1 MKKSLLVILASLIFA
16 VSCSD
21 GKSKNSDDN
30 DLVPDKDITTVSD
43 EDTSLDNEQ
52 IDEADTNLSE
62 SETDEDNSV
71 QDEEADDLSDDLSDE
86 MSDVDETSDEDS
98 NGHEGC
104 LDISIGKTYNFG
116 TVVHGSSILKHVT
129 LCNTCSAT
137 LLPDPIKKGEFDGKC
152 DSFFVR
158 NLKVG
163 ETDIDDATGLE
174 ILLSM
179 SLSSGECAEF
189 DAVFD
194 TEEAEHYPEPIL
206 CEVSGAFLNGEEYAT
221 TFKGTS
227 TAFTTIASEECPS
240 SKGLCYINGKCYTV
254 GTNKEDNLC
263 KRCNPATNASAWT
276 NATENTVC
284 DDLNT
289 STDSDKCNDSGVC
302 SGVAGNTSPTITQID
317 LGYYT
322 ACAVDDSG
330 KGYCWGI
337 NNAGQNG
344 SGAEELSV
352 TKPKEVVGITEGI
365 KNIKVG
371 DLHACAVSKTGKAYC
386 WGGNLKGQLGREET
400 PSTTPVLIS
409 GITDATDITASGA
422 FSCALLNDGKV
433 KCWGDN
439 ENGTLGNGGTEN
451 SITPVDVII
460 SNAMAISG
468 GSDHV
473 CAVIDDGTVKCWGSN
488 EYKQLGDTTVEKSST
503 PVTIAGISNAT
514 KISCGKYH
522 SCVVLETGEINCW
535 GDSIYPMLG
544 NPLEATSATPVE
556 ALIFRTA
563 TDVSADNSHSCA
575 TLGDG
580 GAVCWGYN
588 EFFQLGTGWAVG
600 GSFENYPQDVR
611 NIISNVKLINAGST
625 FTCAVVD
632 DDSVKCWGRGQF
644 GQLGQGNKDD
654 SIYPVGVIW

>member
-1 MKKSLLVILASLIFA
+1 M
-16 VSCSD
+16 D
-21 GKSKNSDDN
+21 EMDEM
-30 DLVPDKDITTVSD
+30 DIEDSQDEVTDEMTDEVLTESEEDPD
-43 EDTSLDNEQ
+43 EDEIN
-52 IDEADTNLSE
+52 
-62 SETDEDNSV
+62 
-71 QDEEADDLSDDLSDE
+71 
-86 MSDVDETSDEDS
+86 DEDS
-98 NGHEGC
+98 SGHEGC
-104 LDISIGKTYNFG
+104 LAINTNKTYDFG
-116 TVVHGSSILKHVT
+116 TVVHGSLVSKHVT

-137 LLPDPIKKGEFDGKC
+137 VVPDPIKKGDIDGIC
-152 DSFFVR
+152 DSFFIR

-163 ETDIDDATGLE
+163 DTAIDDATGLE

-179 SLSSGECAEF
+179 SLESDECAEF

-194 TEEAEHYPEPIL
+194 TELAEHYPEPIL
-206 CEVSGAFLNGEEYAT
+206 CEVKGSLLNGDEYAI
-221 TFKGTS
+221 TFKGISAASTTTS
-227 TAFTTIASEECPS
+227 GEDCPS
-240 SKGLCYINGKCYTV
+240 SKGLCYIDGKCYTS
-254 GTNKEDNLC
+254 GTNKEDDLC
-263 KRCNPATNASAWT
+263 KRCDPQTDASNWSNAAQD
-276 NATENTVC
+276 AVC
-284 DDLNT
+284 DDLDN

-302 SGVAGNTSPTITQID
+302 AGVAGNTSPTITQID

-352 TKPKEVVGITEGI
+352 TNPKEVVGITEGI
-365 KNIKVG
+365 KSIKVG
-371 DLHACAVSKTGKAYC
+371 NLHACAVSKTGKAYC
-386 WGGNLKGQLGREET
+386 WGSNLKGQLGREET

-409 GITDATDITASGA
+409 GITDAADITASGA
-422 FSCALLNDGKV
+422 FSCALLIDGKV

-439 ENGTLGNGGTEN
+439 EKGTLGNGGTEN
-451 SITPVDVII
+451 STTPVDATL
-460 SNAMAISG
+460 SNTKAISG

-473 CAVIDDGTVKCWGSN
+473 CAIINDGTVKCWGSN

-503 PVTIAGISNAT
+503 PITISGISNAE

-544 NPLEATSATPVE
+544 NPLASTSSTPVE
-556 ALIFRTA
+556 ALIFKIA
-563 TDVSADNSHSCA
+563 TDVSAGVSHSCA
-575 TLGDG
+575 TLDDG
-580 GAVCWGYN
+580 SAVCWGYN
-588 EFFQLGTGWAVG
+588 EFFQLGTSWAVG
-600 GSFENYPQDVR
+600 GSFLDHPQDVR
-611 NIISNVKLINAGST
+611 NIISNVKMINPGDT
-625 FTCAVVD
+625 FTCAIVA